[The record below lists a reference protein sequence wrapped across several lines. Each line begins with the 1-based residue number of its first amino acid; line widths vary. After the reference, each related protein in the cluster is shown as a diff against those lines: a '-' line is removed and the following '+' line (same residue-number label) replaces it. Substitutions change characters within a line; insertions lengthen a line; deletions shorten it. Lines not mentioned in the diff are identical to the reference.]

1 MLYTQLNCVIVQ
13 LLQPLLVCSDMRV
26 LISATIK
33 LSSPLLCVSLG
44 ALFCI
49 QCPFFAYSVRHCE
62 LECLF
67 ESAAYWTPSWGKSI
81 SLLSPVA
88 SLGKPRRRKST
99 LPSLEQTKFDMGSC
113 FAGGKMAYGAIDA
126 IGGKMSPK
134 VVASIRK
141 SGTYMLYGALDPS
154 SVSASNS
161 DLLANTKVLPVGCMT
176 PGIVRLHKPLAPQS
190 LLCSAWKVLPD
201 WEISVSSVNTQACL
215 LDHPKLP
222 AIATQRTFHPS
233 LAGIKLCK

>member
-1 MLYTQLNCVIVQ
+1 MSTQ
-13 LLQPLLVCSDMRV
+13 
-26 LISATIK
+26 
-33 LSSPLLCVSLG
+33 
-44 ALFCI
+44 
-49 QCPFFAYSVRHCE
+49 H
-62 LECLF
+62 
-67 ESAAYWTPSWGKSI
+67 
-81 SLLSPVA
+81 
-88 SLGKPRRRKST
+88 RRKHLALT
-99 LPSLEQTKFDMGSC
+99 EKTNFDTDSY

-190 LLCSAWKVLPD
+190 LLCSA
-201 WEISVSSVNTQACL
+201 
-215 LDHPKLP
+215 
-222 AIATQRTFHPS
+222 
-233 LAGIKLCK
+233 